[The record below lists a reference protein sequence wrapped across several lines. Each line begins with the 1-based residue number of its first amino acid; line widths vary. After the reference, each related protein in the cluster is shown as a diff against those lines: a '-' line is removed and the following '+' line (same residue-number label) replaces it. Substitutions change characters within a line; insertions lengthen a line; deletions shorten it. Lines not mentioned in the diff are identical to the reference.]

1 MTSQQ
6 AALCAEFPPHKLL
19 FYEFFLPMVWATC
32 QHVDDTRLPSLRVSF
47 PPAEPCKSSLR
58 RKFDAG
64 RFQSTDLF
72 FHIGIYFFT
81 ARCTEWM
88 KKESRWG
95 KVFLPSFL
103 LLSFSFFSAFR
114 ERIPSDCVFLLKG
127 DDEWLFG
134 IKLCGAPALMLRN
147 THIWKLGKF
156 DLRSVAPSSAYT
168 FHVWSNAAPQI
179 AVAAAAAAAAMV
191 AKRFIWKSSYSSR
204 ALIATGCY
212 IDWNAWNIS
221 FLRQNVK
228 LMLRQPMCNY

>member
-6 AALCAEFPPHKLL
+6 PALYAEFPPQIT
-19 FYEFFLPMVWATC
+19 FLRIFSFGSMNDVPA
-32 QHVDDTRLPSLRVSF
+32 RRRYSLPSLTLLPSRFLSTW
-47 PPAEPCKSSLR
+47 AEPSKSSPR

-95 KVFLPSFL
+95 IGLP
-103 LLSFSFFSAFR
+103 FSFFSLSPF
-114 ERIPSDCVFLLKG
+114 FLLFFHVPRVHSV
-127 DDEWLFG
+127 WLRISIERRWWMAIG

-179 AVAAAAAAAAMV
+179 AAAMV
-191 AKRFIWKSSYSSR
+191 AKRFIWKSLQSSQH
-204 ALIATGCY
+204 
-212 IDWNAWNIS
+212 W
-221 FLRQNVK
+221 
-228 LMLRQPMCNY
+228 